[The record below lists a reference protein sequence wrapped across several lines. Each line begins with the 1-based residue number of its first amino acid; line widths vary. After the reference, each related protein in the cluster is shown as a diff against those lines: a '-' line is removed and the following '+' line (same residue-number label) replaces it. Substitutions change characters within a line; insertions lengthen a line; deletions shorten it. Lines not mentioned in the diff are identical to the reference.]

1 MSTELGSSSLSC
13 GERTVLDTIDALA
26 ASHPERIWA
35 RFPRSQEAFEKAEL
49 VSVSFAAFSNAINR
63 LAWYLDTQLPER
75 RDLDHIAYVGPSDV
89 RYYILGC
96 AASKCRLIVSRQIL
110 KTHVLVH

>member
-26 ASHPERIWA
+26 ASHPERTWA
-35 RFPRSQEAFEKAEL
+35 RYPRSQEAFEKAEL

-96 AASKCRLIVSRQIL
+96 AASKCRLIVSRAIL

>member
-1 MSTELGSSSLSC
+1 MIEELVPESLFC

-26 ASHPERIWA
+26 ADHPERTWA
-35 RFPRSQEAFEKAEL
+35 RYPRSQEAFEKAEL
-49 VSVSFAAFSNAINR
+49 ISVSFAALSNAINR

-75 RDLDHIAYVGPSDV
+75 RDLDTIAYVGPSDV

-96 AASKCRLIVSRQIL
+96 AASKCRLVVSKGRSEQ
-110 KTHVLVH
+110 V